1 MEKARKIIADFL
13 SKAVS
18 IKPGYSYC
26 GGTLECNLLSR
37 LNREFQTL
45 GQELKIKCLEV
56 SVELPS
62 KYSNGDERKRWWY
75 EGKYLNIVVCCKE
88 TTPDGKI
95 KTYKLR
101 RTNDGKVI
109 DETDP
114 IRSSLVVKG
123 VLF

>member
-1 MEKARKIIADFL
+1 MEKARKIIRDFL
-13 SKAVS
+13 LKEVS
-18 IKPGYSYC
+18 IEPGYSYC
-26 GGTLECNLLSR
+26 GGTLERNLLNR
-37 LNREFQTL
+37 LSREFQTL

-62 KYSNGDERKRWWY
+62 KYSNGNEKKRWWY

-88 TTPDGKI
+88 TTPDGKT

-109 DETDP
+109 DKTDP
-114 IRSSLVVKG
+114 TMSLLVVKG